1 MDRKAVIIRRL
12 KMMGYMVTG
21 EVGEIVSVSLQ
32 TVHKRF
38 VVNVKDEEFK
48 KDFVVDEIVYAIN
61 HLIKKEFLT
70 R

>member
-1 MDRKAVIIRRL
+1 
-12 KMMGYMVTG
+12 MMGYMVTG